1 MKMMRLALIGANG
14 MLAKAVIGLT
24 PPDYELV
31 SFDLPDFDITDRNQV
46 LSVLT
51 DLRPEVII
59 NCAAF
64 TNVDGCE
71 TQEELANLVN
81 GTAVGYLATAA
92 KEIAATLV
100 HISTDYVFAGDKGTP
115 YLEEDATH
123 PLSAYGRSKLMGE
136 QAILASGLE
145 RFFIIRTSWLYGPG
159 GKNFVET
166 IVRLAKEREELRVV
180 ADQVGC
186 PTFTQDLAAAIFNL
200 LKLDRAH
207 GIYHFANEG
216 ECSWHEFAVAIVE
229 EAKAAGETIVTQRVV
244 PIQTA
249 EYPLPAPRPT
259 WSVFSKEKYQAAT
272 GATVPDWQKSL
283 GAYFRNRYK

>member
-1 MKMMRLALIGANG
+1 MRLALIGGKG

-24 PPDYELV
+24 PPDYELF
-31 SFDLPDFDITDRNQV
+31 SLDLPDFDITDRNQV

-51 DLRPEVII
+51 ELRPEVMI

-81 GTAVGYLATAA
+81 GSAVGYLAAAA
-92 KEIAATLV
+92 KEIDATLV
-100 HISTDYVFAGDKGTP
+100 HISTDYVFAGNKGAP
-115 YLEEDATH
+115 YREEDVTH
-123 PLSAYGRSKLMGE
+123 PLSAYGRSKRLGE
-136 QAILASGLE
+136 QAILDSGLE

-166 IVRLAKEREELRVV
+166 IIRLAKEREEVRVV
-180 ADQVGC
+180 ADQVGS
-186 PTFTQDLAAAIFNL
+186 PTFTCDLAAAIFNL
-200 LKLDRAH
+200 VQLDRAH

-229 EAKAAGETIVTQRVV
+229 EAKAAGETMVAQRIV
-244 PIQTA
+244 PIRTE
-249 EYPLPAPRPT
+249 EYPLPAPRPA
-259 WSVFSKEKYQAAT
+259 WSVFSREKYEAAT
-272 GATVPDWQKSL
+272 GATVPDWRKSL
-283 GAYFRNRYK
+283 KEYFRNRQEPF